1 MRILVTFAVEAE
13 FAPWRRRYRFRR
25 KEIIDLGHD
34 NRVDASYHCKTDDV
48 CLDVYLTGV
57 GWKGSRTMLASLL
70 KQKPDLCISSGL
82 AGGLRPELKTGEI
95 VVAREVLL
103 VSGGQK
109 FASRP
114 LLVDLAEETGAKPVR
129 SFLTNARVVC
139 EAKSKRSMAVLGD
152 VVEMES
158 FHVLQSAADVQ
169 VPAVSVRAISD
180 TVDENLPFDFG
191 RAIRPDGRIS
201 YGRLLLQVAV
211 HPRKLPAMINF
222 GKQSEKA
229 ANNLADFLDRY
240 VGKIRQRFP
249 LWGAEND
256 VEVATR

>member
-1 MRILVTFAVEAE
+1 MRILTTFAVEAE
-13 FAPWRRRYRFRR
+13 FAPWRRRHRFRR
-25 KEIIDLGHD
+25 KEIIDGGHD
-34 NRVDASYHCKTDDV
+34 NRADASYHCKTDDV

-57 GWKGSRTMLASLL
+57 GWKGSRAVLVSLL
-70 KQKPDLCISSGL
+70 KEKPDVCISSGL

-109 FASRP
+109 FTSRP

-129 SFLTNARVVC
+129 SFLTNAQVVC

-158 FHVLQSAADVQ
+158 FHVLKSATDAQ

-211 HPRKLPAMINF
+211 RPRKLPAMISF
-222 GKQSEKA
+222 AKQSEKA

-256 VEVATR
+256 VEVAAR

>member
-13 FAPWRRRYRFRR
+13 FASWRRRYSFRR
-25 KEIIDLGHD
+25 KEIIGDGRGDRANAWYL
-34 NRVDASYHCKTDDV
+34 CKTGDV
-48 CLDVYLTGV
+48 WLDVYLTGV
-57 GWKGSRTMLASLL
+57 AWKGSRAVVASLL
-70 KQKPDLCISSGL
+70 KEKPDLCISSGL

-103 VSGGQK
+103 VNGGQK

-114 LLVDLAEETGAKPVR
+114 LLVALAAENGGKPVR
-129 SFLTNARVVC
+129 SFLTNAQVVC

-158 FHVLQSAADVQ
+158 FHVLKSATDAQ

-191 RAIRPDGRIS
+191 RAVRSDGRI
-201 YGRLLLQVAV
+201 
-211 HPRKLPAMINF
+211 
-222 GKQSEKA
+222 
-229 ANNLADFLDRY
+229 
-240 VGKIRQRFP
+240 
-249 LWGAEND
+249 
-256 VEVATR
+256 